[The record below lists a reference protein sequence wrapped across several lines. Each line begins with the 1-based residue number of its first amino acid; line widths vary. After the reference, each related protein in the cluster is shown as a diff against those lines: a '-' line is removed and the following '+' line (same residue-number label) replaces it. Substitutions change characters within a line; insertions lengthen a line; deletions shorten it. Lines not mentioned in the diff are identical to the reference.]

1 MPELPEVET
10 TIRGLKPIVNST
22 ILNIKI
28 HTPKLRIFIPKNIL
42 LIKRV
47 KIQNI
52 KRIGKL
58 IIIHLENSYSI
69 VFHLGMSERI
79 RLYRHDHYIKQK
91 HDHFIAKTNN
101 GYYFVLNDS
110 RRFGFVDFEK
120 TSIVFKRRYI
130 SNLGKDALSVSF
142 SGVYLFSKINKSLV
156 PIKQILLNQ
165 SIIAGIGNI
174 YASEILFD
182 AKISP
187 LILGKN
193 LKLENC
199 NKIVYSC
206 RKILR
211 KAINAGGSTLRDY
224 ISSDGTLGNFQS
236 NFKVYGKEN
245 KKVAGKI
252 IKKIVQYGR
261 STYYCPEL
269 QKKKKK
275 S

>member
-28 HTPKLRIFIPKNIL
+28 HTPKLRILIPKNIL

-69 VFHLGMSERI
+69 VFHLGMSGRI

-120 TSIVFKRRYI
+120 TSKVFMDLNSLFFLYFKKDTKTIPLI
-130 SNLGKDALSVSF
+130 STKK
-142 SGVYLFSKINKSLV
+142 LFSSGATKTKKQF
-156 PIKQILLNQ
+156 IK
-165 SIIAGIGNI
+165 
-174 YASEILFD
+174 
-182 AKISP
+182 
-187 LILGKN
+187 
-193 LKLENC
+193 
-199 NKIVYSC
+199 
-206 RKILR
+206 
-211 KAINAGGSTLRDY
+211 
-224 ISSDGTLGNFQS
+224 
-236 NFKVYGKEN
+236 
-245 KKVAGKI
+245 
-252 IKKIVQYGR
+252 
-261 STYYCPEL
+261 
-269 QKKKKK
+269 
-275 S
+275 